1 LDLFELKN
9 IGITL
14 RSIKVQNKIFLKMN
28 IVITGAA
35 RGIGK
40 AIAQEFAKDGNV
52 IFVCARNEA
61 TLTETVKDMQTKYA
75 NCIVHSFVTD
85 LSTQAGASAFANF
98 CLGIAVPDVLVNN
111 AGGFVPG
118 NILDEEDGSLEKMIS
133 NNLYSAYYCTRML
146 APAMKQKGSG
156 HIFNICSIAAKK
168 AYDGG
173 GSYSV
178 SKFAMDGFS
187 QNLRNELKNFGVK
200 VTTVF
205 PGAVFTDSWAG
216 FDNSTNRIME
226 ADDIAKMIV
235 AATKLS
241 PSAVVEEILL
251 RPQLG
256 DL

>member
-1 LDLFELKN
+1 
-9 IGITL
+9 
-14 RSIKVQNKIFLKMN
+14 MN

-40 AIAQEFAKDGNV
+40 TIAEAFATEGNV
-52 IFVCARNEA
+52 LFLCARNEE
-61 TLTETVKDMQTKYA
+61 TLNETAKVLRNK
-75 NCIVHSFVTD
+75 NCTVHSFATD
-85 LSTQAGASAFANF
+85 LSTQTGANAFATF
-98 CLGIAVPDVLVNN
+98 CLDIAVPDILVNN

-118 NILDEEDGSLEKMIS
+118 NILEEENGNLEKMIS
-133 NNLYSAYYCTRML
+133 NNLYSAYYCTRLL

-173 GSYSV
+173 GSYSI

-187 QNLRNELKNFGVK
+187 QNLRHELKQFGVK
-200 VTTVF
+200 VTTVY

-226 ADDIAKMIV
+226 AEDVANMII

-241 PSAVVEEILL
+241 TSAVVEEILL

>member
-1 LDLFELKN
+1 
-9 IGITL
+9 
-14 RSIKVQNKIFLKMN
+14 MN

-40 AIAQEFAKDGNV
+40 AIAQAFATDGNV
-52 IFVCARNEA
+52 LFVCARNES
-61 TLTETVKDMQTKYA
+61 TLKETVQELQTN
-75 NCIVHSFVTD
+75 NCTVHSFVAD
-85 LSTQAGASAFANF
+85 LRTQNAANTFATF
-98 CLGIAVPDVLVNN
+98 CLNIAVPDVLVNN

-118 NILDEEDGSLEKMIS
+118 NILEEEDGNLEKMIS
-133 NNLYSAYYCTRML
+133 NNLYSAYYCTKML
-146 APAMKQKGSG
+146 APAMKQNGKG

-173 GSYSV
+173 GSYSI

-187 QNLRNELKNFGVK
+187 QNLRHELKQFGVK
-200 VTTVF
+200 VTTVY

-226 ADDIAKMIV
+226 AEDIANMIV
-235 AATKLS
+235 ASTKLS
-241 PSAVVEEILL
+241 ASAVVEEILL

>member
-1 LDLFELKN
+1 
-9 IGITL
+9 
-14 RSIKVQNKIFLKMN
+14 MN

-40 AIAQEFAKDGNV
+40 AIAQAFAAEGNT
-52 IFVCARNEA
+52 IFLCARNEE
-61 TLTETVKDMQTKYA
+61 TLKVTAEEIKNTFTKA
-75 NCIVHSFVTD
+75 NVHYFVAD
-85 LSTQAGASAFANF
+85 LSIKNEADKFAAF
-98 CLGIAVPDVLVNN
+98 CLAGAVPDVLINN

-118 NILDEEDGSLEKMIS
+118 NILDEPDGNLETMIT
-133 NNLYSAYYCTRML
+133 NNLYSAYFITRKL
-146 APAMKQKGSG
+146 APAMKEKGSG

-168 AYDGG
+168 AYNGG
-173 GSYSV
+173 GSYSI

-187 QNLRNELKNFGVK
+187 QNLRHELMPHGVK

-226 ADDIAKMIV
+226 ADDIAKSIL

-241 PSAVVEEILL
+241 SSAVVEEILL

>member
-1 LDLFELKN
+1 
-9 IGITL
+9 
-14 RSIKVQNKIFLKMN
+14 MN

-40 AIAQEFAKDGNV
+40 AIAKAFAVEGNT
-52 IFVCARNEA
+52 IFLCARNDDTLKA
-61 TLTETVKDMQTKYA
+61 TAVEIKNLNPSAT
-75 NCIVHSFVTD
+75 IHHFVAD
-85 LSTQAGASAFANF
+85 LSKKNDADSFAAF
-98 CLGIAVPDVLVNN
+98 CLAKAVPDILINN

-118 NILDEEDGSLEKMIS
+118 NILDEPDGNLETMLT
-133 NNLYSAYYCTRML
+133 NNLYSAYFITRKL
-146 APAMKQKGSG
+146 APAMKEKGDG

-173 GSYSV
+173 GSYSI

-187 QNLRNELKNFGVK
+187 QNLRHELMPFGVK
-200 VTTVF
+200 VTTLF

-216 FDNSTNRIME
+216 FDNSTNRIMQTE
-226 ADDIAKMIV
+226 DVAKMIL
-235 AATKLS
+235 ACTKLS
-241 PSAVVEEILL
+241 PSAVPEEILL

>member
-1 LDLFELKN
+1 
-9 IGITL
+9 
-14 RSIKVQNKIFLKMN
+14 MN

-40 AIAQEFAKDGNV
+40 AIAQAFAAEGNT
-52 IFVCARNEA
+52 IYLCARNEDSLKA
-61 TLTETVKDMQTKYA
+61 TAIEIKNSNPAATVHY
-75 NCIVHSFVTD
+75 FVAD
-85 LSTQAGASAFANF
+85 LSIKNDADLFAEF
-98 CLGIAVPDVLVNN
+98 CLAIGTPDVLVNN

-118 NILDEEDGSLEKMIS
+118 NIIDEPDGNLETMLA
-133 NNLYSAYYCTRML
+133 NNLYSAYFITRKL
-146 APAMKQKGSG
+146 APAMKEKASG

-173 GSYSV
+173 GSYSI

-187 QNLRNELKNFGVK
+187 QNLRHELMPFGIK

-226 ADDIAKMIV
+226 ANDVAKIIL
-235 AATKLS
+235 ACTKLS
-241 PSAVVEEILL
+241 PSAVPEEILL

>member
-1 LDLFELKN
+1 
-9 IGITL
+9 
-14 RSIKVQNKIFLKMN
+14 MN

-40 AIAQEFAKDGNV
+40 AIAQAFAAEGNS
-52 IFVCARNEA
+52 IFLCARNEETLKA
-61 TLTETVKDMQTKYA
+61 TADEIKNANTNATV
-75 NCIVHSFVTD
+75 HHFVAD
-85 LSTQAGASAFANF
+85 LSLKNDADKFAAF
-98 CLGIAVPDVLVNN
+98 CLAVAVPDVLINN

-118 NILDEEDGSLEKMIS
+118 NILDEPDGNLETMIT
-133 NNLYSAYYCTRML
+133 NNLYSAYFITRKL
-146 APAMKQKGSG
+146 VPSMKEKGSG

-168 AYDGG
+168 AYNGG
-173 GSYSV
+173 GSYSI

-187 QNLRNELKNFGVK
+187 QNLRHELMPHGVK

-226 ADDIAKMIV
+226 ADDVAKSIL
-235 AATKLS
+235 ACTKLS
-241 PSAVVEEILL
+241 ASAVVEEILL

>member
-1 LDLFELKN
+1 
-9 IGITL
+9 
-14 RSIKVQNKIFLKMN
+14 MN

-40 AIAQEFAKDGNV
+40 AIAEAFAKEGNV
-52 IFVCARNEA
+52 LFVCARNEA
-61 TLTETVKDMQTKYA
+61 TLIETVKELQTSNA
-75 NCIVHSFVTD
+75 NCTVHSYVTD
-85 LSTQAGASAFANF
+85 LSTQNGADAFANF
-98 CLGIAVPDVLVNN
+98 CMSISVPDILVNN

-118 NILDEEDGSLEKMIS
+118 NLLDEEDGNLEKMIG
-133 NNLYSAYYCTRML
+133 NNLYSAYYCTRKF

-173 GSYSV
+173 GSYSI

-187 QNLRNELKNFGVK
+187 QNLRHELKKFGVK

-226 ADDIAKMIV
+226 ANDIAKMIV

>member
-1 LDLFELKN
+1 
-9 IGITL
+9 
-14 RSIKVQNKIFLKMN
+14 MN

-40 AIAQEFAKDGNV
+40 AIAEAFAAEGNV
-52 IFVCARNEA
+52 LFLCARNAE
-61 TLTETVKDMQTKYA
+61 TLNSAALEIKNTNPTGTVHTFIA
-75 NCIVHSFVTD
+75 D
-85 LSTQAGASAFANF
+85 LSVQTEALSFANF
-98 CLGIAVPDVLVNN
+98 CLQIAVPDVLVNN

-118 NILDEEDGSLEKMIS
+118 NILDEEDGNLEKMIA
-133 NNLYSAYYCTRML
+133 NNLYSAYYITRAL
-146 APAMKQKGSG
+146 VPAMKQKGTG

-173 GSYSV
+173 GSYSI

-187 QNLRNELKNFGVK
+187 QNIRHELKQYGVK
-200 VTTVF
+200 VTTVY

-226 ADDIAKMIV
+226 ADDVAKSV
-235 AATKLS
+235 LAATKLS
-241 PSAVVEEILL
+241 AAAVIEEILL